1 MTALQFY
8 RSPARFV
15 AAKAIGGRAPGLL
28 SGPLAPLRVLDDD
41 DVRLPGPGWVRV
53 APRLSGICGSDL
65 AMLSGKTSFYF
76 DPLVSMPF
84 VPGHEIVGD
93 VVDDVPGLAPGA
105 RVVVDPVLA
114 CAARGLPACPAC
126 AEGKTE
132 RCERVVTGHV
142 APGLQ
147 TGYCADTGGGW
158 SGRFV
163 AHLSQLHAVPEAMAD
178 ERAVM
183 IEPLA
188 CAIHAA
194 LRAEVEPGAS
204 VLIVGSGTVGI
215 LTVLALRRLTEVGSV
230 TVVAKH
236 GAQRSMA
243 LDFGADHTVEP
254 AGALAAVR
262 RAARAFA
269 LTPMRGEPFLLG
281 GVDVAFDCA
290 GARGSLDLALRATRA
305 GGRVVLAGMPP
316 KGADLSPVW
325 FRELDLRGAY
335 ASGRERFDGRD
346 AHAFEIAAEIAG
358 DVPLERLVSA
368 TYPLDRWRSA
378 LEHAL
383 SAGRLGGIKV
393 AFDLRRG
400 V

>member
-1 MTALQFY
+1 MTSLQFY
-8 RSPARFV
+8 RSPSRYV

-28 SGPLAPLRVLDDD
+28 SGPLAPLRVIDDEE
-41 DVRLPGPGWVRV
+41 RALPGPGWVRI
-53 APRLSGICGSDL
+53 APRLSGICGSDVAL
-65 AMLSGKTSFYF
+65 LSGKTSLYF
-76 DPLVSMPF
+76 DPLVSTPF

-93 VVDDVPGLAPGA
+93 LLDDAPGLTAGA

-114 CAARGLPACPAC
+114 CAARGLPPCPAC
-126 AEGKTE
+126 AEGKAG
-132 RCERVVTGHV
+132 RCERVVLGHV

-158 SGRFV
+158 SNRLV
-163 AHLSQLHAVPEAMAD
+163 AHVSQLHAVPDAIGD

-188 CAIHAA
+188 CAIHTA

-204 VLIVGSGTVGI
+204 ALVVGSGTVGI

-236 GAQRSMA
+236 DYQRSVA
-243 LDFGADHTVEP
+243 LDFGADHAVEP
-254 AGALAAVR
+254 SGALAAVR

-269 LTPMRGEPFLLG
+269 LTPMRGDPFLLG

-290 GARGSLDLALRATRA
+290 GTRGSLDLALRTTRA

-316 KGADLSPVW
+316 SGADLSPVW
-325 FRELDLRGAY
+325 FQELDLRGAY
-335 ASGRERFDGRD
+335 ASARETIDGRST
-346 AHAFEIAAEIAG
+346 HAFEIALEIAG
-358 DVPLERLVSA
+358 DAPLERLVSA
-368 TYPLDRWRSA
+368 TYPLERWRDA
-378 LEHAL
+378 LDHAL
-383 SAGRLGGIKV
+383 SAGRLGGVKV
-393 AFDLRRG
+393 AFDVRG
-400 V
+400 GV